1 MFKKK
6 NSKMTL
12 EGNAYQG
19 QGKIKEIWRRLKKNR
34 GAMIGLL
41 MLCIMGVVLLIVP
54 LFVSYESAVT
64 QDFSQMLAKP
74 TKEHIFGNGWLWER
88 YFC

>member
-41 MLCIMGVVLLIVP
+41 MLCVMGVVLLIVP

-74 TKEHIFGNGWLWER
+74 TKEHIFG
-88 YFC
+88 YV